1 MTDVMAAL
9 ALIADSDLPSRS
21 EVLQDFD
28 QRWRHDALVMD
39 KWFSVQ
45 AMASHRER
53 VLDEVHAL
61 MSHPAF
67 SIRNPNKVRALI
79 GAFAMGNPLR
89 FHAADGSGYRFLA
102 ERILELDTL
111 NPQVAARLARNLSR
125 WRRYDAQRQ
134 AEMRGA
140 LEMLTG
146 APGVSKDVYEI
157 ASKSLK
163 D

>member
-1 MTDVMAAL
+1 
-9 ALIADSDLPSRS
+9 
-21 EVLQDFD
+21 
-28 QRWRHDALVMD
+28 MD

-45 AMASHRER
+45 ASAAHRDQA
-53 VLDEVHAL
+53 LDEVREL
-61 MSHPAF
+61 MRHPAF
-67 SIRNPNKVRALI
+67 SMRNPNKVRALI

-102 ERILELDTL
+102 ERILELDAL
-111 NPQVAARLARNLSR
+111 NPQIAARLSRNLSR
-125 WRRYDAQRQ
+125 WRRYDDQRQ
-134 AEMRGA
+134 AQMRAA

-157 ASKSLK
+157 ASKSLN